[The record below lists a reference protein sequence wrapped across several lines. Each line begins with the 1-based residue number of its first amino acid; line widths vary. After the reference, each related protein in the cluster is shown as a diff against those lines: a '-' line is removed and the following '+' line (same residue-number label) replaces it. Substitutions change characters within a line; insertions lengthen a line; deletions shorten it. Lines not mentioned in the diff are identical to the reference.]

1 MHERHQ
7 ARDLAVGSL
16 CFGLSLFCSAVW
28 APTVASQPTAE
39 NDPPSALLQIAGLSA
54 QSEQTPRSSVAPHSI
69 VKSGA
74 SDDGPSTLCKAAGRE
89 EYLALIRAQAE
100 RNALPAAVA
109 EAVTHVESRYH
120 PEKIGKVGEIGL
132 MQIRP
137 ATAATLGFRGHYL
150 ELADPATNIRYGVAY
165 LARAWRLAEGDLCRA
180 LMKYRAGHRQ
190 EHMSPL
196 SRQYCALAKTYL
208 RQNGVQQQDLAS
220 IAAPRNEA
228 PGESR

>member
-7 ARDLAVGSL
+7 TRDLAVGSV
-16 CFGLSLFCSAVW
+16 CFGVSLFCSVFW

-39 NDPPSALLQIAGLSA
+39 NDRPVALLQVAGLSPPSERMP
-54 QSEQTPRSSVAPHSI
+54 QSSADSHASAKT
-69 VKSGA
+69 GA
-74 SDDGPSTLCKAAGRE
+74 FDEDSTRLCKAAGRE
-89 EYLALIRAQAE
+89 EYLALIRTQAE

-109 EAVTHVESRYH
+109 EAVTHVESGYH
-120 PEKIGKVGEIGL
+120 PGKIGKVGEIGL

-190 EHMSPL
+190 ERMSPL
-196 SRQYCALAKTYL
+196 SRKYCALAKTYL
-208 RQNGVQQQDLAS
+208 KETGDLAS
-220 IAAPRNEA
+220 IDAPSAETQAER
-228 PGESR
+228 R